1 MERLLIVDDEPGIR
15 MLLKDYLAAGKEY
28 IRHHLPQQ
36 ALVSAVLFGAAPLIA
51 GVENLSQ
58 IETAQLLDF
67 YAVLPGMIL
76 LIPIFLPEQNPD
88 IRDLIRSKDT
98 DSTKRSCDGASDHG
112 FCVDAE
118 TGRMQFSS
126 REIPS
131 GSTFRN
137 DFPGRTGG
145 RGLRSERKSGHRLYG
160 ISCILSVRFRDR
172 RKISGQL
179 VFVFLVG
186 GRLYRK
192 KVSGCD
198 RPYMPPDGSVG
209 KYS

>member
-1 MERLLIVDDEPGIR
+1 MER
-15 MLLKDYLAAGKEY
+15 YLAAGKEY

-58 IETAQLLDF
+58 AETAQLLDF

-88 IRDLIRSKDT
+88 IRDLIRSKYT
-98 DSTKRSCDGASDHG
+98 SMGSIYLIRILLSALVMVLLTTAFVWMLKQGGCSFPAGKFLPAALSGMIFLGGLGA
-112 FCVDAE
+112 AAYAL
-118 TGRMQFSS
+118 
-126 REIPS
+126 S
-131 GSTFRN
+131 GNPVIGYMASLAYYLFA
-137 DFPGRTGG
+137 
-145 RGLRSERKSGHRLYG
+145 
-160 ISCILSVRFRDR
+160 FRDR
-172 RKISGQL
+172 RKNYLGNW
-179 VFVFLVG
+179 FLFSLSAG
-186 GRLYRK
+186 GYTEK
-192 KVSGCD
+192 KVSVCD